1 MRSSCL
7 LLSLGL
13 STFAAA
19 RNILVRDSY
28 NQFDVRSEANL
39 PAIKATIQ
47 TVTKDAAA
55 LDAAIK
61 GLTATNADTQS
72 DIINKA
78 LLQLSS
84 DTSAQAK
91 KINASGAVGITEGM
105 GLMSSKAQTEWGT
118 LIKALFDT
126 ANSTYFQLVEK
137 KDIIKAGGKV
147 DKVVPGIKAQKQSLL
162 DILSIV
168 PGQIP
173 SSLKSI
179 IAGALKGSTSG
190 VTGEPLNIDNL
201 SSPAT
206 LAKYGTLI
214 DDFLDQIIASLKTG
228 GNSLTMPGG
237 LAAPSGVPSLA
248 PSGAAVGAAVGA
260 PTPAPALPK
269 AVPTPPPVPAK
280 AAPPPAPKP
289 KGGKGPGGMRMRI

>member
-19 RNILVRDSY
+19 RNILVRDPY

-39 PAIKATIQ
+39 PTIKATIQ
-47 TVTKDAAA
+47 IVTKDAAA
-55 LDAAIK
+55 LDAAVK

-118 LIKALFDT
+118 LIKALVDA

-168 PGQIP
+168 PSQIP
-173 SSLKSI
+173 SSLKSAL
-179 IAGALKGSTSG
+179 AGVLKGSTSG

-214 DDFLDQIIASLKTG
+214 DDFLDQVIANLKTG
-228 GNSLTMPGG
+228 GNSFTMPGS
-237 LAAPSGVPSLA
+237 LAAPTGMPSLA
-248 PSGAAVGAAVGA
+248 PSGVAAGA
-260 PTPAPALPK
+260 PTPALALPK
-269 AVPTPPPVPAK
+269 AVPTPAPVPAK